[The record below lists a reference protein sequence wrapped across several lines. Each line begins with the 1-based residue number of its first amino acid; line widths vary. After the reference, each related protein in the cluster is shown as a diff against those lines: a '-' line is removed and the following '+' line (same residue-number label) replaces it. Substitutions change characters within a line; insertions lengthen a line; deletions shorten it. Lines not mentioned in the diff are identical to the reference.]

1 MNQAIGKKCLGDRN
15 SYLELW
21 KEYAPYVR
29 RPKDVQD
36 VAEAFFQSDDGQKK
50 EEGEQGESETK
61 KILFPVEAK
70 LFENQENEKIERV
83 PKFQ

>member
-36 VAEAFFQSDDGQKK
+36 VAEAFFQSDDGLH
-50 EEGEQGESETK
+50 SENFAGIHWRY
-61 KILFPVEAK
+61 IL
-70 LFENQENEKIERV
+70 
-83 PKFQ
+83 